1 MERRFKDGVDYWNI
15 DVDFFENKKV
25 RLILASFGAK
35 GVFILIMILNEIYRT
50 CGYYKK
56 WDNDDCLLM
65 SIKTGTDGG
74 CSPTLISEVV
84 KESLKRSFFDKG
96 VFERFGVLTSPEIQR
111 RFLRIVGNSRDYI
124 PMIKE
129 YFLLDTSSRRD
140 VTGAT
145 LGKLAF
151 FSIDSKGNV
160 VNLKENGQD
169 LKGSDKEQNTIAH
182 NSTEQHSGEQSTDAR
197 PQRNMEADF
206 NRFWSAYPKKMNK
219 QDAIKAFKGVK
230 VPVEVLCAALER
242 QKQSRQWREDGGKY
256 IPYPATWLRKGGW
269 ENEPERGYNNGN
281 YGNAGNAS
289 SGEGSSENRWNLRP
303 LDLDGHGV

>member
-124 PMIKE
+124 PMIQE
-129 YFLLDTSSRRD
+129 YFLLNTSSRRD

-145 LGKLAF
+145 LSKLAF
-151 FSIDSKGNV
+151 FSIDSKGNA
-160 VNLKENGQD
+160 VNLKDNGQNF
-169 LKGSDKEQNTIAH
+169 KGSDKEQNTTEH
-182 NSTEQHSGEQSTDAR
+182 ESTEQHSREENANAR
-197 PQRNMEADF
+197 PPRDVEADF

-219 QDAIKAFKGVK
+219 QDAFKAFKGVK
-230 VPVEVLCAALER
+230 VPVETLCAALER

-289 SGEGSSENRWNLRP
+289 PGEVPSENRWNLKP
-303 LDLDGHGV
+303 LDLDGQGG

>member
-124 PMIKE
+124 PMIQE
-129 YFLLDTSSRRD
+129 YFLLNTSSRRD

-145 LGKLAF
+145 LSKLAF
-151 FSIDSKGNV
+151 FSIDSKENAE
-160 VNLKENGQD
+160 NLKGDGQN
-169 LKGSDKEQNTIAH
+169 LKGSDKEQNTTEQER
-182 NSTEQHSGEQSTDAR
+182 TEQHSGEENANAR
-197 PQRNMEADF
+197 FPRDMEADF

-219 QDAIKAFKGVK
+219 QDAYKAFKGVK
-230 VPVEVLCAALER
+230 VPVETLCAALER

-269 ENEPERGYNNGN
+269 ENEPERGYDGER

-289 SGEGSSENRWNLRP
+289 PGEISSENRWNLRP
-303 LDLDGHGV
+303 LDLDGN

>member
-124 PMIKE
+124 PMIQE
-129 YFLLDTSSRRD
+129 YFLLDASSRRD

-145 LGKLAF
+145 LSKLAF
-151 FSIDSKGNV
+151 FSIDSKGNAE
-160 VNLKENGQD
+160 NLKGDGQN
-169 LKGSDKEQNTIAH
+169 LKGSDKEQNTTEQER
-182 NSTEQHSGEQSTDAR
+182 TEQHSGEENANAR
-197 PQRNMEADF
+197 PHRDLEADF

-219 QDAIKAFKGVK
+219 QDAFKAFKGVK
-230 VPVEVLCAALER
+230 VPVETLCAALER

-256 IPYPATWLRKGGW
+256 VPYPATWLRKGGW
-269 ENEPERGYNNGN
+269 ENEPERGYNGEC
-281 YGNAGNAS
+281 YGNSGNAS
-289 SGEGSSENRWNLRP
+289 PGEVPSESRWNLRP
-303 LDLDGHGV
+303 LDLDGH